1 MGVILVYSI
10 DDKTSFD
17 NVKGWMADIK
27 REAHEKVS
35 IVLLGNKCDLSEK
48 RCIQTEQGQAL
59 ADEYEIQFFE
69 TSALNG
75 TNVKDAF

>member
-48 RCIQTEQGQAL
+48 IIKTEQGQAL
-59 ADEYEIQFFE
+59 ADEYGI
-69 TSALNG
+69 
-75 TNVKDAF
+75 